1 MATSSDIITLS
12 AQSRVPPLGAP
23 ISLNTVCTL
32 YGGGGRM
39 SSVEARAQWQYST
52 AIDFLHED
60 RSVAYHSEASWGL
73 GGIYLNIIS

>member
-32 YGGGGRM
+32 YGGGGEWVAWKPEHSGNIALLLIFFM
-39 SSVEARAQWQYST
+39 KIEA
-52 AIDFLHED
+52 
-60 RSVAYHSEASWGL
+60 
-73 GGIYLNIIS
+73 